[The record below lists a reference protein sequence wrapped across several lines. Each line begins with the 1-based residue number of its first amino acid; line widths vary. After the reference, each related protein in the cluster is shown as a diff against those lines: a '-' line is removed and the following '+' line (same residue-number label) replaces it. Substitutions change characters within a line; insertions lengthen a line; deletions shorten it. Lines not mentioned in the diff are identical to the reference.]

1 MDGTVAAHQSVFK
14 RDDPQGDAFSML
26 ALGEDD
32 RLEAAVMVNC
42 GREMAVCRRL
52 MAAGKVLDHAR
63 LADPDTPLNA
73 LLK

>member
-1 MDGTVAAHQSVFK
+1 
-14 RDDPQGDAFSML
+14 ML
-26 ALGEDD
+26 ALGADD
-32 RLEAAVMVNC
+32 RLEAAVTVNC

-63 LADPDTPLNA
+63 LADPDTPLKA